1 MAFKNIN
8 QQASGSISATKMAI
22 GSSVEGYVTG
32 FEPSLQNPENM
43 NLMLKVADG
52 TTVRFYT
59 AGNLKYMIK
68 DGKIAT
74 DILTRITRTE
84 DKNVKGKNSSQFTVE
99 QDADQTLE
107 DADFS
112 AVFAAPPTV
121 SDAPKLTTQAVE
133 RNAVATRA
141 AELAKQAKNGKRA

>member
-1 MAFKNIN
+1 MEVGA
-8 QQASGSISATKMAI
+8 
-22 GSSVEGYVTG
+22 SVEGFVVG

-43 NLMLKVADG
+43 NMLLKVSDG

-68 DGKIAT
+68 DNKIQQ

-99 QDADQTLE
+99 QDAEQTLE

-112 AVFAAPPTV
+112 AVFAPPATTNESPSAARV
-121 SDAPKLTTQAVE
+121 ASTTQALE
-133 RNAVATRA
+133 RNAVAARA
-141 AELAKQAKNGKRA
+141 TELAKAAKAGKRA